1 MPEHVVVVVVDIDSV
16 SSFALITTTTLVK
29 CHGLWITYC
38 IISHQFINE
47 CMCRLAKEQMNSDE
61 YDWMVQQTMTL
72 RAMEN
77 VRPRNSFLISP
88 F

>member
-1 MPEHVVVVVVDIDSV
+1 MSVRACCGGSSV

-29 CHGLWITYC
+29 CRGLWITYC
-38 IISHQFINE
+38 IFYHHE

-77 VRPRNSFLISP
+77 VRPRISP

>member
-1 MPEHVVVVVVDIDSV
+1 MDY
-16 SSFALITTTTLVK
+16 
-29 CHGLWITYC
+29 GLWITYR
-38 IISHQFINE
+38 IISHHE

-77 VRPRNSFLISP
+77 VRPRYSFVISP
-88 F
+88 FYSTLT